1 MTEAITFPT
10 ERFNCP
16 TCEGAIDR
24 ADVLIRRLN
33 GGRYEPAKQL
43 IHLHCEHCRCVAE
56 VRRSRAGGIWQLDSF
71 TAITGEKERATVLDQ
86 LEKQRARLQMEAA

>member
-1 MTEAITFPT
+1 MQEPIPT

-24 ADVLIRRLN
+24 ADVLIHRIN
-33 GGRYEPAKQL
+33 AGRFEPAQQKIQ
-43 IHLHCEHCRCVAE
+43 IHCEHCGCIAE
-56 VRRSRAGGIWQLDSF
+56 IRRRRVGGIWQIDSF
-71 TAITGEKERATVLDQ
+71 EPITAPKQRVSILDA